1 MFTSLDENVDGQ
13 DKITFGDNS
22 KGKVQGLGKVAIS
35 NDLSISNV
43 LLVAP
48 LSFNLLSVGQLCDLG
63 LQCLF
68 TPTEVTVSKMDDE
81 SMVFK
86 GFRYNN
92 LYLVDC
98 LFTKASLGWL
108 WHRRLA
114 HVGMS
119 TLKKVLKKDMVRGLK
134 DVVFEKDKPC
144 SACQD
149 GKQVADTH
157 PTKAFMS
164 TSRPLELL
172 QEVCWWQPL
181 LSGDS

>member
-22 KGKVQGLGKVAIS
+22 EGKLQGLGKVAIS

-48 LSFNLLSVGQLCDLG
+48 LSFNLLSVGQLRALE

-68 TPTEVTVSKMDDE
+68 TPTEVIVTKMDDE

-92 LYLVDC
+92 LYLVDFTLEDADLRTC
-98 LFTKASLGWL
+98 LFTKASLEWL
-108 WHRRLA
+108 
-114 HVGMS
+114 
-119 TLKKVLKKDMVRGLK
+119 
-134 DVVFEKDKPC
+134 
-144 SACQD
+144 
-149 GKQVADTH
+149 
-157 PTKAFMS
+157 
-164 TSRPLELL
+164 
-172 QEVCWWQPL
+172 
-181 LSGDS
+181 

>member
-1 MFTSLDENVDGQ
+1 VTYKTGGSHWVIDSGCTQQMIGNPQMFTSLDENVDGQ

-22 KGKVQGLGKVAIS
+22 KGKVQGLDTVAIS

-68 TPTEVTVSKMDDE
+68 TPTEVIVSKMDDE
-81 SMVFK
+81 SMVFTSEDA
-86 GFRYNN
+86 
-92 LYLVDC
+92 YLRTC
-98 LFTKASLGWL
+98 LFTKASVGWL
-108 WHRRLA
+108 WHRRIA

-134 DVVFEKDKPC
+134 GVVFGKDRPC
-144 SACQD
+144 SVWPSSISYCNNIQS
-149 GKQVADTH
+149 
-157 PTKAFMS
+157 MS
-164 TSRPLELL
+164 S
-172 QEVCWWQPL
+172 
-181 LSGDS
+181 